1 MRPISVRRADGILH
15 RAANAVAVAL
25 AIGLLAVIM
34 TLIGW
39 FGS

>member
-1 MRPISVRRADGILH
+1 MRPLNIRRIDGILG